1 MSFDNLE
8 TILASVPFFE
18 VCTSEHMHL
27 LAFAS
32 EWQDVGEGEVLFST
46 GDESDGA
53 YVLVEGIV
61 DIRDDDLDAGEAGF
75 QVSGPG
81 VLLGEMGLL
90 LDKPRLKTIVAL
102 SPLSLVF
109 VPRQVF
115 AKLMRQYP
123 EVAAASAE
131 RIRQEMGGYIKALN
145 KFKRMQ

>member
-1 MSFDNLE
+1 MSFDSLDV
-8 TILASVPFFE
+8 ILARVPFFE
-18 VCTSEHMHL
+18 VCTPDQMHL

-32 EWQDVGEGEVLFST
+32 EWLDAGEGDIIYAV

-53 YVLVEGIV
+53 YVLVEGTV
-61 DIRDDDLDAGEAGF
+61 DIRDPELPDGQAGY

-81 VLLGEMGLL
+81 ILLGEMGLV
-90 LDKPRLKTIVAL
+90 LDKPRLNSVVAL
-102 SPLSLVF
+102 TPLSLVH

-123 EVAAASAE
+123 EVAAAAAE